1 MLCLQ
6 VRAGLSLQKRRDG
19 AYGYRFTT
27 RGDIEGDR
35 RVADLAYNMRTG
47 RIFASVYD
55 SSGSDAVIEICSA
68 GDNGAEVPG
77 WGESGPARPPNGSQ
91 PLPMIPI
98 DDWCGSGITAGV
110 NCTQSHPGG
119 RATPGWIAEYK
130 TAHGWREEGGY
141 RDIALDSTGSFVYTV
156 LNMWRHKQSASASD
170 SDADDPYEYIFRIYR
185 WDASNGS
192 LASQYNRSAMDHYTH
207 SEGWIL
213 DAMTI
218 ILRKAP

>member
-19 AYGYRFTT
+19 GYGYRFTT

-55 SSGSDAVIEICSA
+55 SSGNDAVIEISSA

-91 PLPMIPI
+91 PLPMI
-98 DDWCGSGITAGV
+98 C
-110 NCTQSHPGG
+110 
-119 RATPGWIAEYK
+119 
-130 TAHGWREEGGY
+130 
-141 RDIALDSTGSFVYTV
+141 LLYT
-156 LNMWRHKQSASASD
+156 
-170 SDADDPYEYIFRIYR
+170 SDAADE
-185 WDASNGS
+185 
-192 LASQYNRSAMDHYTH
+192 
-207 SEGWIL
+207 
-213 DAMTI
+213 
-218 ILRKAP
+218 